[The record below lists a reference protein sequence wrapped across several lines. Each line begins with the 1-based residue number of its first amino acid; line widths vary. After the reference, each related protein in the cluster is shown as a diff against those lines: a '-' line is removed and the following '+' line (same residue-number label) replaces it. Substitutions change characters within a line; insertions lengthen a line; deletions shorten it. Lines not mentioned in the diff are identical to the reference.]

1 MSTMLQFEHLYNNPH
16 PTIPIPGYL
25 RATFHVHH
33 SSVAVIRVL
42 KSILSV
48 VSLKICRKWSGFSQF
63 GPWNA
68 TSKKE
73 ESIQHKYGNPNCQI
87 VFVSTPSLFISWEDN
102 TKICYSKQYI
112 TIQLHYNTIKI
123 QVQYN
128 DNLYNTNTNTNTNT
142 IQLEYNINSLNI
154 QCIYIYI
161 STVCYPTLEFSPPSR
176 PAAGTTGIV
185 PCITNQTKVNI
196 KKRNANNSFKKPAFL
211 GNRMQF

>member
-161 STVCYPTLEFSPPSR
+161 NRLLSYAWIFTSFTSSCGDNRNCSLHYQPDQSEH
-176 PAAGTTGIV
+176 
-185 PCITNQTKVNI
+185 KE
-196 KKRNANNSFKKPAFL
+196 KKRK
-211 GNRMQF
+211 QFI